1 MSVLDQRLKAVKQA
15 LADGFG
21 IEPGRVLQNGYERIQ
36 VDESGGACGLQPT
49 LGLDVHPK
57 LAFNRDRVIEVT
69 NFARDLQVRLEC
81 IADAR
86 KPGCPSGLATGAGT
100 GFRFVSDHLAE
111 FAKRGLCARDPS
123 RAFVDQIALGLP
135 PMAPRTP
142 EVEPYSAAPP
152 FPH

>member
-86 KPGCPSGLATGAGT
+86 KPGCPSGLATGAGPR
-100 GFRFVSDHLAE
+100 FRFVSDHLAE
-111 FAKRGLCARDPS
+111 IAKRGPCAPHPS
-123 RAFVDQIALGLP
+123 RALLYQIAMG
-135 PMAPRTP
+135 MPRTARATHA
-142 EVEPYSAAPP
+142 VEPYSPP
-152 FPH
+152 H

>member
-21 IEPGRVLQNGYERIQ
+21 IEPGRVLQNGYEQIQ
-36 VDESGGACGLQPT
+36 FDETGGACGLQPT

-69 NFARDLQVRLEC
+69 NFARDLQVRLEW

-86 KPGCPSGLATGAGT
+86 KPGCPSGLAPGAGA
-100 GFRFVSDHLAE
+100 GLRLVPEHLAA
-111 FAKRGLCARDPS
+111 FSSGGPGARG
-123 RAFVDQIALGLP
+123 
-135 PMAPRTP
+135 T
-142 EVEPYSAAPP
+142 
-152 FPH
+152 